1 MAYVPPLSLTHF
13 HRMKALLYVLIHRL
27 EFELAVPK
35 EEIIRQRAAVQR
47 PIVRSEM
54 EKGSQLPMLIT
65 EVHKRF

>member
-1 MAYVPPLSLTHF
+1 
-13 HRMKALLYVLIHRL
+13 MKALLYVLIHRL